1 MTTKNDFL
9 IQVLSQIYNITMS
22 FVFSSD
28 DLEVLASKVCD
39 YIAEFVSTND
49 VYSREFAIRRPD
61 LIDIIKSFKK
71 EAVPSTPKRTS
82 ILDGEFEAEDAIE
95 EIIDEEES
103 SEEESDSD
111 EEESSE
117 VELDEEDDAGASA
130 KAPTTPDVRPNL
142 ESVMN
147 APRKLQPLD
156 RKAQDPTNYVEFILD
171 DEHGCAESKRITY
184 SHVILSALRH
194 ATTSISDLQ
203 KRMTIQEIISYINI
217 HFAPSIYKI
226 EYLQL
231 AIAILINKRIIDR
244 DGVYLT
250 LL

>member
-1 MTTKNDFL
+1 
-9 IQVLSQIYNITMS
+9 MS
-22 FVFSSD
+22 LVFSSD
-28 DLEVLASKVCD
+28 DLEANTSKVCD
-39 YIAEFVSTND
+39 YIADFVSTSD

-71 EAVPSTPKRTS
+71 EAVPPLKLTS
-82 ILDGEFEAEDAIE
+82 ILDDEFESKSDDEIE
-95 EIIDEEES
+95 EVIDDS
-103 SEEESDSD
+103 SEDEDSD
-111 EEESSE
+111 EEEES
-117 VELDEEDDAGASA
+117 DEEDDAGATA

-142 ESVMN
+142 EIVMN

-156 RKAQDPTNYVEFILD
+156 RKAQDPANCVEFILD
-171 DEHGCAESKRITY
+171 DEHGCAESKRLTY
-184 SHVILSALRH
+184 SHVILFALRY

-203 KRMTIQEIISYINI
+203 KRMTLQEIISYVNI

-231 AIAILINKRIIDR
+231 ALAILINKKIIYR
-244 DGVYLT
+244 DGAYLT

>member
-1 MTTKNDFL
+1 M
-9 IQVLSQIYNITMS
+9 
-22 FVFSSD
+22 FSSD

-49 VYSREFAIRRPD
+49 VYSREWQIRRPD
-61 LIDIIKSFKK
+61 LIGIIKSFKK

-82 ILDGEFEAEDAIE
+82 VLDGEFEADDAIE

-103 SEEESDSD
+103 SEESD

-117 VELDEEDDAGASA
+117 VDSDEEDEDSDNAGAVA

-142 ESVMN
+142 ESVTN
-147 APRKLQPLD
+147 APRKLQQPGQKD
-156 RKAQDPTNYVEFILD
+156 QEPSNCVEFIID
-171 DEHGCAESKRITY
+171 DEHGCAESKRVTY
-184 SHVILSALRH
+184 SHVILSALRY

-203 KRMTIQEIISYINI
+203 KRMTFQEIVSYINI

-231 AIAILINKRIIDR
+231 AIAILINKKIIDR
-244 DGVYLT
+244 QGPYLT